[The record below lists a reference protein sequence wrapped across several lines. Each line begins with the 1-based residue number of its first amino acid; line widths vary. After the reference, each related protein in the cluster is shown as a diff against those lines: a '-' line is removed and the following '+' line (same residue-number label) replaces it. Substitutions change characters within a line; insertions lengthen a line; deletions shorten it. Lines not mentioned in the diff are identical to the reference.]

1 MISEEAKQ
9 ELANLII
16 NNLKKDFDFIYL
28 SHNLA
33 DTIYLEET
41 ENGLQIHIPAKMYDL
56 GLYEKERVIK
66 YTGKGSY
73 ANEVELYGGF
83 SGKHRNYVLRA
94 INDAIRVW
102 TNSQNI
108 NLERIDYL

>member
-16 NNLKKDFDFIYL
+16 NNLKKDFDFVYL

-66 YTGKGSY
+66 CTGRGSY

-102 TNSQNI
+102 ANSKNI